1 MSPNNRTDEQIK
13 QDVTNQ
19 LTWDSRV
26 DASEIKVKVDAGVA
40 ALSGTVPS
48 YSASNAAS
56 DITASV
62 EGVISVTNLLTVE
75 FPTTYTVPT
84 DEEIKQNVLNLLK
97 WNFNVNESD
106 VEVTVDN
113 GVVTLEGTVDSFWE
127 RSSAQSDAERAAGV
141 RDVVNKLVV
150 VPSEKVS
157 DELLGERIVDRI
169 ERNTVADLNKVKVE
183 VKNGEVT
190 LSGTVPSWYVWS
202 SVYDAAQY
210 TAGIIDVHD
219 ELEISYTN

>member
-1 MSPNNRTDEQIK
+1 MSPVNKTDEQIK

-26 DASEIKVKVDAGVA
+26 DASDIKVKVDAGIVT
-40 ALSGTVPS
+40 LSGTVPS

-56 DITASV
+56 DISSSV
-62 EGVISVTNLLTVE
+62 RGVIDVSNLLTVE

-97 WNFNVNESD
+97 WNFNVDES
-106 VEVTVDN
+106 EIKVTVQD
-113 GVVTLEGTVDSFWE
+113 GIVTLEGTVDSFWA
-127 RSSAQSDAERAAGV
+127 RGSAQSDAERAAGV
-141 RDVVNKLVV
+141 RDVVNKIVV
-150 VPSEKVS
+150 VSTDKVS

-169 ERNTVADLNKVKVE
+169 ERNTVADLNKIKVE
-183 VKNGEVT
+183 VKDGEVT
-190 LSGTVPSWYVWS
+190 LSGEVPSWYVWS

-210 TAGIIDVHD
+210 TAGVIDVHD
-219 ELEISYTN
+219 ELAINYQT